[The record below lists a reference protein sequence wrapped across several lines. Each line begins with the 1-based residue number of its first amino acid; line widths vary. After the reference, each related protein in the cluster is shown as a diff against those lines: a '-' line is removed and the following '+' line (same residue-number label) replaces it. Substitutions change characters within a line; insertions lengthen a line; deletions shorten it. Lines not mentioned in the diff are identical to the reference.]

1 MAMVSLPLKHRT
13 WRKNPGGLKRCYGM
27 AGRSIRIAGWD
38 QEDLTSGLYDS
49 ASFSIRLSLWEKQ
62 EREKVA
68 VTQGRDS
75 SEEDGPT
82 AGLWVGSKGTWQL
95 WTLGRRK

>member
-1 MAMVSLPLKHRT
+1 MEEGPR
-13 WRKNPGGLKRCYGM
+13 GLKEVLWM

-38 QEDLTSGLYDS
+38 QEDLTSGRYDS
-49 ASFSIRLSLWEKQ
+49 ASFSIRFSLWEKQ

-75 SEEDGPT
+75 SEKDGPT